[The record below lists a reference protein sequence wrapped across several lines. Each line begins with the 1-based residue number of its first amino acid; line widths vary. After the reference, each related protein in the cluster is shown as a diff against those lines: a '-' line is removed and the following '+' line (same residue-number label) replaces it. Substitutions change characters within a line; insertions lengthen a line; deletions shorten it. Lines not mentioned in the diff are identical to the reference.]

1 MGKETQILLLVDSP
15 TGQTP
20 EAILDHFQAHNT
32 DDFKVDSVIHAVDLD
47 YVREV
52 LQGRKPRNCS

>member
-20 EAILDHFQAHNT
+20 EAILDHFQAYNT
-32 DDFKVDSVIHAVDLD
+32 PDIKVDCVIQ
-47 YVREV
+47 V
-52 LQGRKPRNCS
+52 LEGSPVPETAKL